1 MIYGSLKSWRRI
13 LFSTLFLVSIVG
25 LWFVFKLNLIEFH
38 DVYLLKYV
46 RRSSE
51 IKTNAF
57 SDNPRLTTIATSL
70 PTTVPYVYG
79 EPGCPDNPR
88 REDLHELFRAWTSA
102 CKEHNIHY
110 TLAFGSL
117 LGAMRNKDV
126 IPWDHDIDINI
137 HVKYFPILKRL
148 SEERKFTKADGTIRL
163 AIQPGAVMNIPE
175 EKRTRHNCQGKV
187 TSYMEDQ
194 CSFLEPMARLIR
206 GSVFVDFFHFYE
218 KGDLIEDPSENRL
231 KQYNRSDFYPFR
243 PCSFMGFNA
252 SCPNRPWEILRV
264 YFKTDNFEP
273 TKKCKN
279 GIWVDNN

>member
-1 MIYGSLKSWRRI
+1 MRYNIFQSWR
-13 LFSTLFLVSIVG
+13 LSLCLTFAVVSLLSLWLV
-25 LWFVFKLNLIEFH
+25 FNLNLTRFN
-38 DVYLLKYV
+38 DVYLVKYV
-46 RRSSE
+46 GRNEMKTSVVSE
-51 IKTNAF
+51 NPWRKTI
-57 SDNPRLTTIATSL
+57 TTS
-70 PTTVPYVYG
+70 VPYVYG
-79 EPGCPDNPR
+79 ERGCPDNPR
-88 REDLHELFRAWTSA
+88 RDDLHELFRAWTTA
-102 CKEHNIHY
+102 CQEHNINY

-137 HVKYFPILKRL
+137 HVKYFPILKRW
-148 SEERKFTKADGTIRL
+148 SEEQKFTKADGTIRL

-187 TSYMEDQ
+187 TSHMEDQ

-218 KGDLIEDPSENRL
+218 KGHLIEDPSENRL
-231 KQYNRSDFYPFR
+231 KQYNKTDFYPFR

-252 SCPNRPWEILRV
+252 SCPNWPWKILRV

-273 TKKCKN
+273 NRKCKN
-279 GIWVDNN
+279 GIWVDN